1 MAIFHSHGMDSGLQP
16 AAVREAN
23 KGIESEISRDDCEEI
38 WNGFEMCLLQTTQAS
53 QPGRAQVLC
62 THWLKGDHFLLNQP
76 KFVGREKRQRNMVL

>member
-1 MAIFHSHGMDSGLQP
+1 MAIFHSHGMDSSGLP
-16 AAVREAN
+16 PAVREAN

-38 WNGFEMCLLQTTQAS
+38 WNGFEMCLLQTQAS

-76 KFVGREKRQRNMVL
+76 KFVGREKRQRNLVL